1 MRALTILIVLV
12 LVGCGTV
19 DRASAPWSVIVADGP
34 WAASGQRAVLESREY
49 WASPMAAGVTSEER
63 FRAPDGRSTDA
74 YREVTRLFSFLEKN
88 GTLQKWPETG
98 GAIDGHP
105 TVLAPYRFHI
115 VSVFPF
121 VAILSSHDFGPI
133 KSRSVYALVGEAPK
147 GALSDDRLLNHI
159 EVGIEFPASDDLFWV
174 SSDLG
179 APITKVAFDAEGGF
193 EIRHSGIELVGRKV
207 GASIIVERKK

>member
-1 MRALTILIVLV
+1 MRALAILITLV
-12 LVGCGTV
+12 LAGCGTV
-19 DRASAPWSVIVADGP
+19 DRASAPWTVITADGP

-74 YREVTRLFSFLEKN
+74 YREVARLFSFLEKN

-98 GAIDGHP
+98 GSVDGHP

-115 VSVFPF
+115 VSVFPV

-133 KSRSVYALVGEAPK
+133 KNRSVYALLGEAPK

-159 EVGIEFPASDDLFWV
+159 EVGTEFSASDDLFWV
-174 SSDLG
+174 SLDLG
-179 APITKVAFDAEGGF
+179 VPITKIAFAEEGGF
-193 EIRHSGIELVGRKV
+193 EIRYSGIELVGRKF
-207 GASIIVERKK
+207 GSSIIVERKK